1 MSRRWIAGAA
11 GLVIMA
17 VIVLFPLRLALG
29 LSDMQSIGFTA
40 RQVEGTIWSG
50 RIGELHMRSQ
60 PLGAMDV
67 ALDPFALLLGNL
79 SLGFKRLDNPEGPLE
94 GRLVTGSTRGLVD
107 TSGRIT
113 VADMFA
119 PLPIA
124 ALELDRVTVQFR
136 DGQCDK
142 ASGQVRPIIA
152 APIPGV
158 TLENAGLAGV
168 VECDGQRARVRMET
182 PSGAERLEFYVQ
194 ESGQYRGWMSVR
206 NSRPDV
212 AGALSIFG
220 FRPSPQG
227 MTLTVD
233 GRL

>member
-1 MSRRWIAGAA
+1 MSRRWLAVVA
-11 GLVIMA
+11 GLLVLA
-17 VIVLFPLRLALG
+17 VIALFPLRLALG
-29 LSDMQSIGFTA
+29 LSDMESIGFTA

-60 PLGAMDV
+60 PLGAMNV
-67 ALDPFALLLGNL
+67 ALDPFALLLGNF
-79 SLGFKRLDNPEGPLE
+79 SMGFRRLDNPDGPLE
-94 GRLVTGSTRGLVD
+94 GRLVTGLSRGLID
-107 TSGRIT
+107 TSGRIA

-119 PLPIA
+119 PLPVA
-124 ALELDRVTVQFR
+124 ALELDKVTVKFR
-136 DGQCDK
+136 DGQCDE

-158 TLENAGLAGV
+158 TFDPGMAGV
-168 VECDGQRARVRMET
+168 VECDGQRARVRMAT

>member
-1 MSRRWIAGAA
+1 MSRRWIAVAA
-11 GLVIMA
+11 GLGVLA
-17 VIVLFPLRLALG
+17 FVALFPLRLALG

-50 RIGELHMRSQ
+50 RIGELHLRSQ
-60 PLGAMDV
+60 TLGAMDV
-67 ALDPFALLLGNL
+67 ALDPFALLVGNL
-79 SLGFKRLDNPEGPLE
+79 SMGFRRLDNPEGPLE
-94 GRLVTGSTRGLVD
+94 GRLVTGSSRGLIE
-107 TSGRIT
+107 TSGRLAI
-113 VADMFA
+113 ADMFA
-119 PLPIA
+119 PLPIS
-124 ALELDRVTVQFR
+124 ALELDKVTVMFR
-136 DGQCDK
+136 EGECSR

-158 TLENAGLAGV
+158 TFDAGLSGV
-168 VECDGQRARVRMET
+168 VECDGQRARVRMAT

-206 NSRPDV
+206 SSRPDV
-212 AGALSIFG
+212 AGALSVFG

>member
-1 MSRRWIAGAA
+1 MSRRWIAVAV
-11 GLVIMA
+11 GLGVLAMIA
-17 VIVLFPLRLALG
+17 LFPLRLALG
-29 LSDMQSIGFTA
+29 ISDMQSIGFTA

-50 RIGELHMRSQ
+50 SIGELHLRSQ

-67 ALDPFALLLGNL
+67 ALDPLALLLGNI
-79 SLGFKRLDNPEGPLE
+79 SMGFSRLDNPEGPLE
-94 GRLVTGSTRGLVD
+94 GRLVTGNTRGLID
-107 TSGRIT
+107 TSGRIA

-119 PLPIA
+119 PLPVS
-124 ALELDRVTVQFR
+124 ALELDKVSVTFR
-136 DGQCDK
+136 DGQCHK

-158 TLENAGLAGV
+158 TFDAGLAGV
-168 VECDGQRARVRMET
+168 VECDGQRARVRMAT

-194 ESGQYRGWMSVR
+194 ESGKYRGWMSVR
-206 NSRPDV
+206 DSRPDV